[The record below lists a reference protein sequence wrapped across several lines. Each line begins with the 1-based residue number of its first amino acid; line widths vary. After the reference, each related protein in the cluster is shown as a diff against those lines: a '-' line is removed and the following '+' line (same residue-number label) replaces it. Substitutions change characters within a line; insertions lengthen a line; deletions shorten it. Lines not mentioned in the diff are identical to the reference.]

1 MSLKSIKHGIYSGL
15 AGGVVFGAM
24 MAMMGMLPMIGNMV
38 GIPSATAG
46 FFVHMVIS
54 AIIGAK
60 FAVLLGWVA
69 SGARGGLGPGLVYG
83 LAWWMLGPLTLMP
96 FFMGMGL
103 GVNWNLAAMGQAM
116 PSLMGH
122 LIFGAILGVSYRW
135 LQTRTRER
143 SVPRSEAKAA

>member
-1 MSLKSIKHGIYSGL
+1 MSLKSIKYGIYSGL
-15 AGGVVFGAM
+15 AGGLVFGGLM
-24 MAMMGMLPMIGNMV
+24 GMMGMLPMIGNMV

-69 SGARGGLGPGLVYG
+69 SGGRGGLGPGLVYG

-103 GVNWNLAAMGQAM
+103 GVNWNVAAMGQAM

-122 LIFGAILGVSYRW
+122 LIFGAILGVTYRW
-135 LQTRTRER
+135 LHNRAGEPSLSRGQ
-143 SVPRSEAKAA
+143 VQAA